1 MKTYLV
7 GGAVRDELLGLPVT
21 ERDYV
26 VVGATEQEMLE
37 RGFRRLDVAFP
48 VFLHPDS
55 GDEYALARRERKS
68 GPGYKGFEVDA
79 GPHITLEQDLARRD
93 LSVNALALDQDGNL
107 IDLFHGRDDLDA
119 GLLRHITPA
128 FDEDPVRVLRAARF
142 AAKLGR
148 WGFRIAHGTF
158 ALMQKMARRDELLS
172 VLPDRLREEMLKA
185 LGSEQPWRFFETLHR
200 CGALQR
206 LLPAV
211 ADAIGTPAG
220 GHAGERMAEPMA
232 ALKRAA
238 AAAPEPADRFAAL
251 LAAAVPGPKAGAEIC
266 NGLRMD
272 RDSTDLLGWAL
283 EWPADTVLTAD
294 AEQLL
299 QLLERL
305 KALHHPQRLQRLG
318 GVWNAVAGER
328 GAAALE
334 PAQRAMAAAASVD
347 ATALAGE
354 GWRGPGLGRR
364 LRQHRLEAIA
374 AELRRME
381 S

>member
-26 VVGATEQEMLE
+26 VVGGTEQEMLE
-37 RGFRRLDVAFP
+37 RGFRRLDVLFP
-48 VFLHPDS
+48 VFLHPRS
-55 GDEYALARRERKS
+55 GDEYALARRERKT
-68 GPGYKGFEVDA
+68 GPGYRGFEVDA
-79 GPHITLEQDLARRD
+79 GPDITLEQDLVRRD
-93 LSVNALALDQDGNL
+93 LTVNALALDEDGNL
-107 IDLFHGRDDLDA
+107 IDLFRGRDDLEA
-119 GLLRHITPA
+119 GLLRHVTPA

-148 WGFRIAHGTF
+148 WGFRITHGTF
-158 ALMQKMARRDELLS
+158 ALMRKMARRDELRS

-185 LGSEQPWRFFETLHR
+185 LGSEQPWRFFEILHR
-200 CGALQR
+200 CGALRR

-211 ADAIGTPAG
+211 ASAMGPVAD
-220 GHAGERMAEPMA
+220 HAGERAAAPME
-232 ALKRAA
+232 ALKRATA
-238 AAAPEPADRFAAL
+238 AAVGPADRFAAL
-251 LAAAVPGPKAGAEIC
+251 LAAAVVGSKAGAEIC

-272 RDSTDLLGWAL
+272 RDSADLLAWTL
-283 EWPADTVLTAD
+283 EWPADRVFAAE

-305 KALHHPQRLQRLG
+305 KALHHPQRLLRLG
-318 GVWNAVAGER
+318 GVWSAVAGER

-334 PAQRAMAAAASVD
+334 RAQRALAAASGVD
-347 ATALAGE
+347 TADVVGE
-354 GWRGPGLGRR
+354 GWSGPELGCR
-364 LRQHRLEAIA
+364 LRQHRLEVID
-374 AELRRME
+374 AELRRMG

>member
-26 VVGATEQEMLE
+26 VVGGTEQEMLE
-37 RGFRRLDVAFP
+37 RGFRRLDRVFP

-68 GPGYKGFEVDA
+68 GPGYKGFEIEA

-93 LSVNALALDQDGNL
+93 LTVNALALDGDGNL

-119 GLLRHITPA
+119 GLLRHITQA

-158 ALMQKMARRDELLS
+158 ALMQKMAQRDEFLS
-172 VLPDRLREEMLKA
+172 VLPDRLREEMLKT
-185 LGSEQPWRFFETLHR
+185 LGGEQPWRFFEILHR
-200 CGALQR
+200 CGALGR

-211 ADAIGTPAG
+211 VDAMGPEGGRAD
-220 GHAGERMAEPMA
+220 ERMAEPMA

-238 AAAPEPADRFAAL
+238 AAAPEPAARFAAL
-251 LAAAVPGPKAGAEIC
+251 AAATVTDPGEGKALC
-266 NGLRMD
+266 NRLRMNG
-272 RDSTDLLGWAL
+272 DSSQLLGWAL
-283 EWPADTVLTAD
+283 DWPVDTVLTAD

-299 QLLERL
+299 QLVERL

-318 GVWNAVAGER
+318 GVWNAVAGEL
-328 GAAALE
+328 GTAALE
-334 PAQRAMAAAASVD
+334 RTQRAMTAAADVD
-347 ATALAGE
+347 TTALAGE
-354 GWRGPGLGRR
+354 GWRGPQLGRI
-364 LRQHRLEAIA
+364 LRQRRLEAIA
-374 AELRRME
+374 AGLRRMGG
-381 S
+381 

>member
-1 MKTYLV
+1 MKVYLV

-26 VVGATEQEMLE
+26 VVGATEQQMLE

-48 VFLHPDS
+48 VFLHPES

-79 GPHITLEQDLARRD
+79 GLHITLEQDLARRD
-93 LSVNALALDQDGNL
+93 LTVNALARDGDGNL

-128 FDEDPVRVLRAARF
+128 FAEDPVRVLRAARF

-158 ALMQKMARRDELLS
+158 ALMQKMARRDEMRS

-185 LGSEQPWRFFETLHR
+185 LGSEQPWRFFEILQR
-200 CGALQR
+200 CGALRR

-211 ADAIGTPAG
+211 ADAMGLAD
-220 GHAGERMAEPMA
+220 GHASQRMAEPMA

-251 LAAAVPGPKAGAEIC
+251 LAAAEADPEAGGEIC
-266 NGLRMD
+266 SGLRMG
-272 RDSTDLLGWAL
+272 RDSADLLGWAL
-283 EWPADTVLTAD
+283 EWPADSVLTAE

-318 GVWNAVAGER
+318 GVWSAVAG
-328 GAAALE
+328 GWGSAALE
-334 PAQRAMAAAASVD
+334 RAQCALAAAAGVE
-347 ATALAGE
+347 AAALAGE
-354 GWRGPGLGRR
+354 GWRGPELGRR
-364 LRQHRLEAIA
+364 LRQRRLEAIA